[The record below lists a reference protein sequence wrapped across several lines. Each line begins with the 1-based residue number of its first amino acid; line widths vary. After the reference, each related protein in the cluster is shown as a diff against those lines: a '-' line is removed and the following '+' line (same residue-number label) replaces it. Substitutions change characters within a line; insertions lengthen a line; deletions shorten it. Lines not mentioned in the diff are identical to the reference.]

1 VGEQRVRIVGG
12 KWRGRRL
19 EAPRGTGT
27 RPTSDR
33 AREGLFGALEARLGA
48 GLSEV
53 AVLDL
58 FAGTGALG
66 IEALSRGASRAV
78 FIENDAFASA
88 ALQANVAALK
98 AGDQA
103 TVVRGDALAGA
114 SARVVALGPFALLL
128 LDPPYRIEQALV
140 WEAVERLDRDGCL
153 DADPLIVYEHE
164 RSAGASAPKGFTALR
179 TYVYG
184 DTAMTLFGRDA
195 TDDRGDASL

>member
-1 VGEQRVRIVGG
+1 VRIVGG

-48 GLSEV
+48 GLSDV
-53 AVLDL
+53 AALDL

-66 IEALSRGASRAV
+66 LEALSRGASRAV
-78 FIENDAFASA
+78 FVESDPSA
-88 ALQANVAALK
+88 AAALESNVAALGA
-98 AGDQA
+98 AGLA
-103 TVVRGDALAGA
+103 TVIRGDAFGGAGVRA
-114 SARVVALGPFALLL
+114 GALGPFALLL
-128 LDPPYRIEQALV
+128 LDPPYRIEQAVV
-140 WEAVERLDRDGCL
+140 WDAVEKLDRDGGL
-153 DADPLIVYEHE
+153 DGDPLIVYEHE
-164 RSAGASAPKGFTALR
+164 SSAGASAPKGFTALR

-195 TDDRGDASL
+195 TDDRGDASP

>member
-12 KWRGRRL
+12 EWRGRRL
-19 EAPRGTGT
+19 QAPRGTGT

-48 GLSEV
+48 GLSGV
-53 AVLDL
+53 AALDL

-66 IEALSRGASRAV
+66 LEALSRGASRAV
-78 FIENDAFASA
+78 FVESDESA
-88 ALQANVAALK
+88 AGALEANVAALG
-98 AGDQA
+98 AGERT
-103 TVVRGDALAGA
+103 TVVRGDAFAGA
-114 SARVVALGPFALLL
+114 SARAVALGPFALLL

-153 DADPLIVYEHE
+153 DADPLIVYEHL
-164 RSAGASAPKGFTALR
+164 RSAEVSAPAGFEALR

-184 DTAMTLFGRDA
+184 DTAMTLFGRD
-195 TDDRGDASL
+195 DSDGKGP